1 MSKKEEKAEREVEEI
16 VAKDEENVEI
26 ATNLNISEDVIGI
39 IAGLAASEVEGIAGM
54 QLGFVDGINQMF
66 GNNKK
71 YSKGVKIELEGRK
84 VTVDIFVNV
93 KYGVRI
99 PDVAWAAQ
107 TAVKNSVETMTGLE
121 VAAVNINVQGIIFE
135 KEDKHRKDV
144 SDHGK
149 EMAYLDI
156 DYKKFFIKN
165 EIKEITIE
173 NCLFTDLDKIYFK
186 SEQLKKKIEQKNKST
201 ILTL

>member
-1 MSKKEEKAEREVEEI
+1 MSKKEEQAEKEVEEI
-16 VAKDEENVEI
+16 VAKDEEKVEI

-71 YSKGVKIELEGRK
+71 YSKGVKIELDGRK

-107 TAVKNSVETMTGLE
+107 TAVKNSVENMTGLE
-121 VAAVNINVQGIIFE
+121 VEAVNINVQDIIFE
-135 KEDKHRKDV
+135 KDDK
-144 SDHGK
+144 K
-149 EMAYLDI
+149 EAKVEM
-156 DYKKFFIKN
+156 
-165 EIKEITIE
+165 
-173 NCLFTDLDKIYFK
+173 K
-186 SEQLKKKIEQKNKST
+186 SEESEKEE
-201 ILTL
+201 

>member
-1 MSKKEEKAEREVEEI
+1 MSKKEEQAEREVEEI
-16 VAKDEENVEI
+16 VAKDEEKVEI

-71 YSKGVKIELEGRK
+71 YSKGVKIELEGRRGA
-84 VTVDIFVNV
+84 VYSFVNV

-135 KEDKHRKDV
+135 KEDKKAKDV
-144 SDHGK
+144 K
-149 EMAYLDI
+149 EE
-156 DYKKFFIKN
+156 KV
-165 EIKEITIE
+165 EEETE
-173 NCLFTDLDKIYFK
+173 
-186 SEQLKKKIEQKNKST
+186 E
-201 ILTL
+201 

>member
-1 MSKKEEKAEREVEEI
+1 MSKKEEQAEKEVEEI
-16 VAKDEENVEI
+16 VAKDEEKVEI

-71 YSKGVKIELEGRK
+71 YSKGVKIELDGRK

-135 KEDKHRKDV
+135 KEDKKA
-144 SDHGK
+144 K
-149 EMAYLDI
+149 EV
-156 DYKKFFIKN
+156 
-165 EIKEITIE
+165 KEEKVEEETE
-173 NCLFTDLDKIYFK
+173 
-186 SEQLKKKIEQKNKST
+186 E
-201 ILTL
+201 